1 MNAQNVVGQSNC
13 EDSLYVPEVALDR
26 KPHKGQEFDTL
37 DDAYEFYN
45 KYAKE
50 GGFSI
55 RINSSKICKESND
68 IIRKEYVCFKE
79 GQARQS
85 KVVNRKRRRGII
97 RGGCSAKLVVVKSE
111 FGKYMVRIFVEEHN
125 HALSSPRRVHL
136 LRSHRS
142 MSVVQKNLSQQ
153 LAVVSIPTC
162 QQIGL
167 FELQA
172 GGLQNMGCVQRDFYN
187 NDRNLWNELK
197 GHDADMLYEHFQS
210 EKEKNSS
217 FFYSIK
223 AGCDD
228 RITHCFWADVV
239 CRRAY
244 KFYGD
249 VIVFDTTYNTNRYS
263 MIFAPFVGV
272 NNHGQT
278 IVFGCGFL
286 SDETTESFLWLFEQ
300 FKEAMPG
307 DDPKMIITGQDPA
320 MTKAI
325 SLAFPFTFHRFF
337 IWHILNK
344 FSERLSKTVH
354 MENYRHFQK
363 CIWESNAVEEFDAL
377 WKDVID
383 KVKLTEN
390 EWLQG
395 VYEIRSKWVPAYVN
409 HVFSVG
415 MSSSQRAE
423 SNHAIF
429 KRYVSK
435 TNSLLDFVFRVNRAL
450 SQQRHEELIADNKDL
465 NERSMLRL
473 PLQIEKQMSEIYTCE
488 IFYLFQDELWN
499 SLLHAIELVRENED
513 YLVYNVVN
521 QEDGVSKVF
530 EVVYD
535 KKLDFVSCICK
546 KFESEGIPCTHMLAL
561 FKKLQISFMPNIYI
575 LQRWTKAAKLERVID
590 GDGVEINDCS
600 NKSILLKRT
609 KLFQLASNVID
620 KAVLSE
626 ATSKLVI
633 ENLEDALEKVKLVM
647 KSCKSEGVLEKNSGM
662 QQPHFNEPLQVR
674 AKGCGKRLKGG
685 KEKAKEKAKG
695 KDKGRRCNGCGLV
708 GQSHDKR
715 NCPLLIKT

>member
-1 MNAQNVVGQSNC
+1 MTAQNVAGQSNC
-13 EDSLYVPEVALDR
+13 EDSLCVPEVALDR

-85 KVVNRKRRRGII
+85 KVVNCKRRRGII

-125 HALSSPRRVHL
+125 HALSSPRMVHL

-142 MSVVQKNLSQQ
+142 MSAAQKNLSQQ
-153 LAVVSIPTC
+153 LAAVNIPTC

-187 NDRNLWNELK
+187 NDRNLQNELK

-217 FFYSIK
+217 FFYNIK

-228 RITHCFWADVV
+228 RITHCFWADAV

-307 DDPKMIITGQDPA
+307 DDPKMIITDQDPA
-320 MTKAI
+320 MAKAI
-325 SLAFPFTFHRFF
+325 SLAFPFTFHRFC

-363 CIWESNAVEEFDAL
+363 CIWESNTVEEFDAL

-383 KVKLTEN
+383 KAKLTEN

-409 HVFSVG
+409 HVFSAG

-429 KRYVSK
+429 K
-435 TNSLLDFVFRVNRAL
+435 
-450 SQQRHEELIADNKDL
+450 
-465 NERSMLRL
+465 
-473 PLQIEKQMSEIYTCE
+473 
-488 IFYLFQDELWN
+488 
-499 SLLHAIELVRENED
+499 
-513 YLVYNVVN
+513 
-521 QEDGVSKVF
+521 
-530 EVVYD
+530 
-535 KKLDFVSCICK
+535 
-546 KFESEGIPCTHMLAL
+546 
-561 FKKLQISFMPNIYI
+561 
-575 LQRWTKAAKLERVID
+575 RWTKAAKLERVID

-600 NKSILLKRT
+600 DKSILLRRT

-626 ATSKLVI
+626 AASKLVI

-647 KSCKSEGVLEKNSGM
+647 KSCRSEGVLEKNSGM

-715 NCPLLIKT
+715 NCPLLIKRLELNTERNINLSDSSDGSYASTDYP